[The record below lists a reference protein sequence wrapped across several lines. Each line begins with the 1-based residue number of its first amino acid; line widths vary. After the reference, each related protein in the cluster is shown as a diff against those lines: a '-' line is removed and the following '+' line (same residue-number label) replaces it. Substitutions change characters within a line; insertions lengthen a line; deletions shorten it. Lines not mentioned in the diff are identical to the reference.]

1 MKHLTALLF
10 AIITTTAVNAQSKY
24 DYIGQFGEY
33 KSDWALIRLDEK
45 LGFINDKGKV
55 VVKPTYDNIGQFG
68 EYKSDW
74 ALVTLNG
81 KNGFINSQGKFIR
94 HRRKQ

>member
-1 MKHLTALLF
+1 
-10 AIITTTAVNAQSKY
+10 
-24 DYIGQFGEY
+24 
-33 KSDWALIRLDEK
+33 